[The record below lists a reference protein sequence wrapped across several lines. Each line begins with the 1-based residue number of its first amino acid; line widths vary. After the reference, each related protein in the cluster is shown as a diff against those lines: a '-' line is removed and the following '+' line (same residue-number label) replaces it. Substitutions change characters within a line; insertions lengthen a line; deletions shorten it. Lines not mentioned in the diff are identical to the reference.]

1 MCTAIAFRS
10 RQGDSLFG
18 RTMDFSHPI
27 SPSVYVTPRGYV
39 WTNRLRTIRLRSR
52 YGILGIGQDLEG
64 VLFADGVNERG
75 LSAAALYF
83 PGYAAYDSPDT
94 AGGALVIAAVEL
106 NGFLLGMCA
115 SVEQAAALVRTIRI
129 VGTEDPVTHSV
140 APLHWILTDR
150 IGQCLVI
157 EKTAGGLHLHENP
170 IGVLTNSP
178 DFPWHM
184 THLRSFVQLR
194 PEQEEQARW
203 GNMELEPFGQ
213 GGGTWGLP
221 GDFTPPSRFIR
232 AAYLKG
238 HIPAPET
245 RQEAMMVGFH
255 ILENLSIPRGAVV
268 TSRGT
273 DDYTQY
279 TAVLNTADGSYA
291 VRTYEDG
298 RIRTARL
305 TEQALSGSKAAC
317 LFALER

>member
-27 SPSVYVTPRGYV
+27 SPGVYVTPRGSV

-106 NGFLLGMCA
+106 NSFLLGMCA
-115 SVEQAAALVRTIRI
+115 SVEQAAALVRTVRI

-150 IGQCLVI
+150 TGQCLVI
-157 EKTAGGLHLHENP
+157 EKTACGLLLHENP

-213 GGGTWGLP
+213 GDGTWGLP

>member
-1 MCTAIAFRS
+1 M
-10 RQGDSLFG
+10 
-18 RTMDFSHPI
+18 
-27 SPSVYVTPRGYV
+27 
-39 WTNRLRTIRLRSR
+39 
-52 YGILGIGQDLEG
+52 
-64 VLFADGVNERG
+64 
-75 LSAAALYF
+75 
-83 PGYAAYDSPDT
+83 
-94 AGGALVIAAVEL
+94 
-106 NGFLLGMCA
+106 
-115 SVEQAAALVRTIRI
+115 EQAAALVRTVRI

-150 IGQCLVI
+150 TGQCLVI

-194 PEQEEQARW
+194 PEQEDQARW
-203 GNMELEPFGQ
+203 GTMELEPFGQ

-317 LFALER
+317 LFVLER

>member
-1 MCTAIAFRS
+1 
-10 RQGDSLFG
+10 
-18 RTMDFSHPI
+18 
-27 SPSVYVTPRGYV
+27 
-39 WTNRLRTIRLRSR
+39 
-52 YGILGIGQDLEG
+52 
-64 VLFADGVNERG
+64 
-75 LSAAALYF
+75 
-83 PGYAAYDSPDT
+83 
-94 AGGALVIAAVEL
+94 
-106 NGFLLGMCA
+106 
-115 SVEQAAALVRTIRI
+115 
-129 VGTEDPVTHSV
+129 
-140 APLHWILTDR
+140 
-150 IGQCLVI
+150 
-157 EKTAGGLHLHENP
+157 
-170 IGVLTNSP
+170 
-178 DFPWHM
+178 M